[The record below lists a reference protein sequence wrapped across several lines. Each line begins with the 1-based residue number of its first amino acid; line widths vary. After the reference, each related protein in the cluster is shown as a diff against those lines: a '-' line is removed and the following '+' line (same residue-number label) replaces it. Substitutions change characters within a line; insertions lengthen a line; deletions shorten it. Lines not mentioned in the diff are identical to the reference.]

1 MEKKGRKGGGQGRK
15 KISFPHPVQN
25 LKRYS
30 NSTRGVGKT
39 KFPFSPGR
47 NGNDGNSFSIKTDVS
62 GSGRE
67 VRGGE
72 PFFSLFSSLLA
83 LGLVPLSP
91 IAVAA
96 TATELPF
103 EFQLIPL
110 STQMQL
116 LYRSLP
122 SHSFPPPPPRSA
134 SKLSLPPEAAAA
146 AARLAAGG
154 GREAA
159 AASEE
164 DSRLPPTAPGDIGA
178 GRISQNGGGRWRRK
192 KTDLDLFP
200 SFSLSAEREE
210 GSSPL
215 QPLLPLFL
223 SV

>member
-1 MEKKGRKGGGQGRK
+1 MKWVFRELERRKQMGVRRRKKRGRKGGKERAKRGGQERK

-30 NSTRGVGKT
+30 NSTRGGGKT

-62 GSGRE
+62 GSG
-67 VRGGE
+67 RGGE

-116 LYRSLP
+116 L
-122 SHSFPPPPPRSA
+122 
-134 SKLSLPPEAAAA
+134 
-146 AARLAAGG
+146 
-154 GREAA
+154 
-159 AASEE
+159 
-164 DSRLPPTAPGDIGA
+164 
-178 GRISQNGGGRWRRK
+178 
-192 KTDLDLFP
+192 
-200 SFSLSAEREE
+200 
-210 GSSPL
+210 
-215 QPLLPLFL
+215 
-223 SV
+223 